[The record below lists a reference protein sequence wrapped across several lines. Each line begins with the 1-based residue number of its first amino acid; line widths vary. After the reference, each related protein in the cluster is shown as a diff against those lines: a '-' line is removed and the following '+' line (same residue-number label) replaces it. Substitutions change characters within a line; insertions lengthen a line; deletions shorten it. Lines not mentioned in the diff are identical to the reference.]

1 MLCLPSAANYSEYRT
16 TDEDGARLYGYEYY
30 TSGYGLLSRDYIAVH
45 LREVA
50 CATCEVVGTTA
61 SSVFFGQST
70 CPDGY
75 VRDYVGYI
83 FSNADGEEKGEFV
96 CVEKNPE
103 GYGRSYRQNSEAK
116 LYPVEADC
124 SNLPCP
130 PYTSH
135 REILCVQCSK
145 MILSPCLS
153 FIDDGACL
161 AECPRGNF
169 GDSKRICQHCH
180 EECLEGCFGPSAL
193 NCSGDCRHA
202 RFGNECVRKCPE
214 MTYENETLHCLPFSS
229 ISVSLSRLL
238 ALLIA
243 FFRLRWRRLCRHRK
257 WLKHPR
263 SLWCLRRRRH

>member
-16 TDEDGARLYGYEYY
+16 KDEDGARLYGYEYY
-30 TSGYGLLSRDYIAVH
+30 TSGYGLLSRDYVAVH
-45 LREVA
+45 RREVA

-61 SSVFFGQST
+61 SSVFYGQST

-96 CVEKNPE
+96 CVVRNPE
-103 GYGRSYRQNSEAK
+103 GYDNGLGTRQNSQAK

-135 REILCVQCSK
+135 REILCVRCSK
-145 MILSPCLS
+145 MVLSPCLT
-153 FIDDGACL
+153 FLDDGACL
-161 AECPRGNF
+161 TECPRGKF
-169 GDSKRICQHCH
+169 GDTERVCQHCH

-193 NCSGDCRHA
+193 NCSGNCRHA
-202 RFGNECVRKCPE
+202 RFGDECVRKCPE
-214 MTYENETLHCLPFSS
+214 TTYENETSHCLP
-229 ISVSLSRLL
+229 LSGIF
-238 ALLIA
+238 LIQYFCYA
-243 FFRLRWRRLCRHRK
+243 HFLCDPFRWRRLCG
-257 WLKHPR
+257 
-263 SLWCLRRRRH
+263 RRRWLEHA